1 MYSYIYAC
9 IDTYVHTYKHT
20 HIHTYIVTTDRPPAT
35 NAITD
40 TTPFRRCAATGDRH
54 TRHKSTHNTH
64 RFADALRQGIVTHE
78 HAQVR
83 GFEGEASLPVACC
96 CVRPSSQ
103 QLLQRPVA
111 RLCACMSCR
120 RVCVCVLYIHTHI
133 YIYIYTYIHTYIRAY
148 IHTYKSYCRV
158 RPSSL
163 QLLQRPVARLRKK
176 RLALSLRSITCMI
189 YKYAHILSVYIFIH
203 IHDI

>member
-111 RLCACMSCR
+111 RPC
-120 RVCVCVLYIHTHI
+120 
-133 YIYIYTYIHTYIRAY
+133 
-148 IHTYKSYCRV
+148 
-158 RPSSL
+158 
-163 QLLQRPVARLRKK
+163 KK
-176 RLALSLRSITCMI
+176 RLVLSLRGITYIM
-189 YKYAHILSVYIFIH
+189 YRYAHILSVYIFIH

>member
-96 CVRPSSQ
+96 
-103 QLLQRPVA
+103 
-111 RLCACMSCR
+111 
-120 RVCVCVLYIHTHI
+120 
-133 YIYIYTYIHTYIRAY
+133 
-148 IHTYKSYCRV
+148 RV